1 MSSSEWAYVV
11 ERVVTPVGASSGRA
25 SSISRV
31 VAKEAANGRVFAS
44 VACWRTK
51 KGRRAGE
58 TTPAVFV
65 SSLEVEERFRRR
77 GVARGRLLAGTVEPT
92 ADTRL
97 SRRLRRRC
105 QLQPQSVQLNLQRV
119 GAVALR
125 SRL

>member
-77 GVARGRLLAGTVEPT
+77 GVARALVEE
-92 ADTRL
+92 
-97 SRRLRRRC
+97 
-105 QLQPQSVQLNLQRV
+105 V
-119 GAVALR
+119 GF
-125 SRL
+125 